1 MAGWSINLFRVRGI
15 MISLH
20 FTFFLLLA
28 YAGYLGW
35 QENGIPGLWWS
46 AGFLV
51 AIFVCVVLHE
61 FGHAFTAMRFG
72 VPVRRV
78 IVTFLGGIAVL
89 ESIPKRPIQEFLIA
103 IAGPAV
109 NVAIATVLWL
119 TVGPPEDWGSF
130 AMYTPADAL
139 RLLLEA
145 NVILVI
151 FNMIPAFPMD
161 GGRMLRALLATQM
174 SYVRATF
181 WAVTLA
187 KVLLVLGIAG
197 SVYIGRYR
205 MAFIFL
211 FIFSAG
217 EAEYRAVKRRA
228 EAEAQWRA
236 SLLHTAAAPPPEA
249 LL

>member
-1 MAGWSINLFRVRGI
+1 

-35 QENGIPGLWWS
+35 QENGIAGLWWS

-51 AIFVCVVLHE
+51 AIFICVVLHE

-72 VPVRRV
+72 VSVRRV
-78 IVTFLGGIAVL
+78 VVTFLGGIAL
-89 ESIPKRPIQEFLIA
+89 LDSIPKRPIQEFLIA
-103 IAGPAV
+103 VAGPAV
-109 NVAIATVLWL
+109 NVVIAALLWL
-119 TVGPPEDWGSF
+119 TVGPPEDWSSF
-130 AMYTPADAL
+130 AMSTPVDAL

-151 FNMIPAFPMD
+151 FNLIPAFPMD
-161 GGRMLRALLATQM
+161 GGRILRALLATQM

-181 WAVTLA
+181 WAVTVA
-187 KVLLVLGIAG
+187 KVLLALGILG
-197 SVYIGRYR
+197 SLYFGNYR
-205 MAFIFL
+205 RAFIFI

-228 EAEAQWRA
+228 AQEAQWRE
-236 SLLHTAAAPPPEA
+236 STLQTVTSPPPDA
-249 LL
+249 LM

>member
-1 MAGWSINLFRVRGI
+1 

-28 YAGYLGW
+28 WAAYTGW

-51 AIFVCVVLHE
+51 AIFICVVLHE
-61 FGHAFTAMRFG
+61 FGHAFMAMRFG
-72 VPVRRV
+72 VHVRRV
-78 IVTFLGGIAVL
+78 LVTFMGGIAL
-89 ESIPKRPIQEFLIA
+89 LDSIPKRPIQEFLIA

-109 NVAIATVLWL
+109 NVVIATLLWL
-119 TVGPPEDWGSF
+119 TVGPPADWSSF
-130 AMYTPADAL
+130 SMNSLADGL

-145 NVILVI
+145 NVILVL
-151 FNMIPAFPMD
+151 FNLIPAFPMD

-181 WAVTLA
+181 WAVTIA
-187 KVLLVLGIAG
+187 KVLLGAGILASFYFG
-197 SVYIGRYR
+197 NARRAII
-205 MAFIFL
+205 FIF
-211 FIFSAG
+211 IFTAG
-217 EAEYRAVKRRA
+217 EAEYRSVKRR
-228 EAEAQWRA
+228 EAEEAIWRESMA
-236 SLLHTAAAPPPEA
+236 RPGGAPPPEA

>member
-1 MAGWSINLFRVRGI
+1 

-28 YAGYLGW
+28 WAAYMGW
-35 QENGIPGLWWS
+35 KDNGIPGLWWS

-61 FGHAFTAMRFG
+61 FGHAFMAMRVG
-72 VPVRRV
+72 VHVRRV
-78 IVTFLGGIAVL
+78 IVTFLGGIAL
-89 ESIPKRPIQEFLIA
+89 LDSIPRRPIQEFLIA

-109 NVAIATVLWL
+109 NVVIAALLWL
-119 TVGPPEDWGSF
+119 TVGPPEDWGAFS
-130 AMYTPADAL
+130 MSTPADAL

-145 NVILVI
+145 NVILVV

-181 WAVTLA
+181 WAVTIA
-187 KVLLVLGIAG
+187 KVLLGVGILGSLYFGNI
-197 SVYIGRYR
+197 RR
-205 MAFIFL
+205 AFIFI

-217 EAEYRAVKRRA
+217 EAEYRAVKRREA
-228 EAEAQWRA
+228 EEAQWRE
-236 SLLHTAAAPPPEA
+236 SSIRTVVQSPPDA

>member
-1 MAGWSINLFRVRGI
+1 

-20 FTFFLLLA
+20 FTFFLMLA

-46 AGFLV
+46 AGILV
-51 AIFVCVVLHE
+51 AIFICVVLHE
-61 FGHAFTAMRFG
+61 FGHAFMAMRFG
-72 VPVRRV
+72 VHVRRV
-78 IVTFLGGIAVL
+78 VVTFLGGIAL
-89 ESIPKRPIQEFLIA
+89 LDSIPKRPIQEFLIA
-103 IAGPAV
+103 VAGPAV
-109 NVAIATVLWL
+109 NVLIATLLWV
-119 TVGPPEDWGSF
+119 TVGPPRDWDSF
-130 AMYTPADAL
+130 SISTPTEAL
-139 RLLLEA
+139 RRLLEA

-161 GGRMLRALLATQM
+161 GGRILRALLATQM

-181 WAVTLA
+181 WAVTVA
-187 KVLLVLGIAG
+187 KVLLAAGILASLYFG
-197 SVYIGRYR
+197 NIRIAVI
-205 MAFIFL
+205 FI

-228 EAEAQWRA
+228 AEEAQWRE
-236 SLLHTAAAPPPEA
+236 SLVQTVATPPPEA